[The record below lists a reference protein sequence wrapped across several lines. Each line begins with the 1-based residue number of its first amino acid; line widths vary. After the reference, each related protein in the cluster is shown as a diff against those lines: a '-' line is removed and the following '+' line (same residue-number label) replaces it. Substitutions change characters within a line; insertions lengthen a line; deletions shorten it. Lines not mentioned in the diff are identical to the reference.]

1 MGAQPPLRI
10 LFLTGFMGAGKTSVG
25 RALAAR
31 LGWRFVDLD
40 ERVEQQAGRRITEIF
55 RDSGEAEFRSA
66 EIAAVHELLQQQ
78 ATAHA
83 TVAAL
88 GGGTLTQPQ
97 NAERLRQAGGILVF
111 LDAPLEVLRQR
122 CQPMAS
128 LRPLFGDEA
137 AFQKLYESRL
147 ADYRRASLRVNT
159 ANRTPEEVAA
169 EIAMALNLN
178 PTDEIYRR

>member
-1 MGAQPPLRI
+1 MGAPPPLRI

-40 ERVEQQAGRRITEIF
+40 ERVEQQAGRRIAEIF
-55 RDSGEAEFRSA
+55 RDSGEAGFRSA
-66 EIAAVHELLQQQ
+66 EIAAVNEVLQQ

-88 GGGTLTQPQ
+88 GGGTLSQSK
-97 NAERLRQAGGILVF
+97 NVERLQQAGGILVF
-111 LDAPLEVLRQR
+111 LDAPLDILRQR

-128 LRPLFGDEA
+128 LRPLFGDAA
-137 AFQKLYESRL
+137 AFQQLYESRL

-178 PTDEIYRR
+178 PKDEICRR

>member
-1 MGAQPPLRI
+1 MGAQPSLRI

-40 ERVEQQAGRRITEIF
+40 ERVEQQAGRRIAEIF

-66 EIAAVHELLQQQ
+66 EIAAVNQVVQE
-78 ATAHA
+78 ATEHA

-97 NAERLRQAGGILVF
+97 SADRLRQAGAALVF

-122 CQPMAS
+122 CQPTAS
-128 LRPLFGDEA
+128 LRPLFGDEG
-137 AFQKLYESRL
+137 AFQQLYESRL

-159 ANRTPEEVAA
+159 ANRTPEEAAA
-169 EIAMALNLN
+169 EIALALNLN
-178 PTDEIYRR
+178 RTDEIYRR